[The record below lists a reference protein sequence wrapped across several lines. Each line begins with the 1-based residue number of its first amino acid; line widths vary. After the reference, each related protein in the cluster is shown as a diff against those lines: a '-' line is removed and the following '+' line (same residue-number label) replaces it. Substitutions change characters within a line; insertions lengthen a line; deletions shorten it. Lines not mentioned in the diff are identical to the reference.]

1 MKKQLLILGLN
12 VLLALAVNAQV
23 NAPQVKDEQA
33 RVRMAIPLLT
43 YDTLNRFQSP
53 RAEACYQLMK
63 GACET
68 SFYLPELS
76 FDGLPE
82 LDKAVLEAQKK
93 LLQKVLQNP
102 PTWSELIE
110 QERAYLIW
118 KDRMTSRRS
127 KYTKP

>member
-12 VLLALAVNAQV
+12 ALLAFTVNAQV
-23 NAPQVKDEQA
+23 NVQQEKDEQA
-33 RVRMAIPLLT
+33 RIRMAIPLLT
-43 YDTLNRFQSP
+43 YDTLNSFQSP
-53 RAEACYQLMK
+53 RGEACYQLMK

-68 SFYLPELS
+68 SFCLPEIS

-82 LDKAVLEAQKK
+82 SDQVVLEAQKK
-93 LLQKVLQNP
+93 VLQTLLKNP
-102 PTWSELIE
+102 PTWSELLE

-118 KDRMTSRRS
+118 KDRMMSRKS